1 MALPQAP
8 GPWPSTIRE
17 INDLPPSQKRAI
29 YRTLIP
35 DWVYARFGIDP
46 RDDTLDGQPAIIFR
60 YPPGSHSVEISV
72 YHALQVPEP
81 AIYLHMGD
89 TFNGQL
95 MVLMVMVGDPE
106 APRFNID
113 VDEQGRETQLGIRS
127 RNIPEEIRAMQAGLA
142 PGQVRR
148 GLRLFRAAIPVFE
161 QFVSRMGHEL
171 FLIEPLFYHNAIT
184 FERYGFAYARGL
196 QRMRWIHREFQPGG
210 ILHARLDSSTPFRHP
225 EAWRSISG
233 RSWAIH
239 DGILGEPFTDV
250 LMYKRVG
257 IHAGITT
264 FPDPVW

>member
-1 MALPQAP
+1 MAFPQAAD
-8 GPWPSTIRE
+8 PWPSTIRE

-29 YRTLIP
+29 YRALIP

-46 RDDTLDGQPAIIFR
+46 HDDTLGGQPAIIFR
-60 YPPGSHSVEISV
+60 CPPGSHSVEISV
-72 YHALQVPEP
+72 YHAPQALEP

-95 MVLMVMVGDPE
+95 IVLMVMVGDPE

-127 RNIPEEIRAMQAGLA
+127 RNIPEEIRAMQAGSA

-210 ILHARLDSSTPFRHP
+210 ILHARLDGSTPFRHP

-239 DGILGEPFTDV
+239 DGILGEPFSDV

-257 IHAGITT
+257 VHAGITT